1 MISQVKTISAGESV
15 GYSRTFVARGPM
27 KIATIPVGYADGF
40 RRSLSNGVGGVVIH
54 GAFCPVVG
62 NVCMDM
68 TMVDI
73 TDLSVKAG
81 DEVEIIGTHQS
92 LEKLATAMN
101 TIPYEVLT
109 SISKRVHRV
118 YLEE

>member
-1 MISQVKTISAGESV
+1 ME
-15 GYSRTFVARGPM
+15 
-27 KIATIPVGYADGF
+27 IAVLPIGYADGF
-40 RRSLSNGVGGVVIH
+40 RRLFGNGRGFVFINDHKCMVL
-54 GAFCPVVG
+54 G

-73 TDLSVKAG
+73 TDLSAKAG

-92 LEKLATAMN
+92 LEKLASAMN

>member
-1 MISQVKTISAGESV
+1 
-15 GYSRTFVARGPM
+15 
-27 KIATIPVGYADGF
+27 
-40 RRSLSNGVGGVVIH
+40 
-54 GAFCPVVG
+54 
-62 NVCMDM
+62 
-68 TMVDI
+68 MVDI